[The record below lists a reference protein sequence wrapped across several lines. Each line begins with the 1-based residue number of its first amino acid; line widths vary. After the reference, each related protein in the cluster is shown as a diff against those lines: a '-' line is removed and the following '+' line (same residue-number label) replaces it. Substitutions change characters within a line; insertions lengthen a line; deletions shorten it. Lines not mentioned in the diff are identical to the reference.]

1 MMNQSVTIDVSKA
14 QEQLSASASPLKLWQ
29 RRLTILF
36 IAQVLLILGV
46 FAYQENSRV
55 QVDAQPLLGIKSAD
69 IDRMVIQ
76 DASNKVTLQKT
87 GSQWQLP
94 ELHQL
99 PVDKQKLDGI
109 LQKLDGTKLTWPVT
123 TTASSHERFEV
134 IGTKFQRRIELFQ
147 GDVKKADLWLG
158 STPGFKKIHLRR
170 EGEDQVYTVEL
181 TAFEFATASNDWLQ
195 SGLLAVKDARSIKAA
210 DYELQKTGDAW
221 NFVAA
226 SQGISDDKVNA
237 SKAMDLANALSTLQ
251 VQEVVTQVPQGETT
265 KISVKSAAGEFN
277 YEFTKAGSDYFVK
290 RNDRDVTFKLL
301 QSEFERIANVKKAS
315 LLASESTSSNTAA
328 DPVSDMT
335 SLDSL
340 LKK

>member
-14 QEQLSASASPLKLWQ
+14 QEQLSASGSPLKLWQ

-36 IAQVLLILGV
+36 VAQVLLILGV
-46 FAYQENSRV
+46 FAYQQNVRV
-55 QVDAQPLLGIKSAD
+55 QVDAQPLLAIKTAD
-69 IDRMVIQ
+69 IDRVVIR
-76 DASNKVTLQKT
+76 DANNNVTLQKS

-99 PVDKQKLDGI
+99 PVNQQKLDDI

-123 TTASSHERFEV
+123 TTTSSHERFEV
-134 IGTKFQRRIELFQ
+134 TSNKFQRRIELFQ
-147 GDVKKADLWLG
+147 GDAKKADLWLG
-158 STPGFKKIHLRR
+158 SSPGFKKIHLRR
-170 EGEDQVYTVEL
+170 EGDDQVYAVEL
-181 TAFEFATASNDWLQ
+181 TAFEFATAANDWLQ
-195 SGLLAVKDARSIKAA
+195 SDLLAVKDASSIEAA
-210 DYELQKTGDAW
+210 DYELQKTGDTW
-221 NFVAA
+221 SFVAVD
-226 SQGISDDKVNA
+226 QGVSAEKVNA
-237 SKAMDLANALSTLQ
+237 SKATELANAFGNLQ
-251 VQEVVTQVPQGETT
+251 IQEVVTQVPQGETT
-265 KISVKSAAGEFN
+265 KISAKSAAGEFH

-290 RNDRDVTFKLL
+290 RSDRDLYFKLS

>member
-76 DASNKVTLQKT
+76 DANNKVTLQKT

-99 PVDKQKLDGI
+99 PVDKQKLEEI

-134 IGTKFQRRIELFQ
+134 AGTKFQRRIELFQ
-147 GDVKKADLWLG
+147 GDTKKADLWLG

-195 SGLLAVKDARSIKAA
+195 SDLLAVKDVNSIKAA
-210 DYELQKTGDAW
+210 DYELQKIGDAW
-221 NFVAA
+221 KFVAA
-226 SQGISDDKVNA
+226 TQGANTEKVDA
-237 SKAMDLANALSTLQ
+237 SKVTELVNALSNLQ

-265 KISVKSAAGEFN
+265 KVSAKSAAGEFH
-277 YEFTKAGSDYFVK
+277 YEFTKAGSNYFVK
-290 RNDRDVTFKLL
+290 RSDRNLHFKLSQL
-301 QSEFERIANVKKAS
+301 GFERIANVNKVS
-315 LLASESTSSNTAA
+315 LLASESVVKDVAT
-328 DPVSDMT
+328 DPVSDIT
-335 SLDSL
+335 SLDKL

>member
-36 IAQVLLILGV
+36 VAQVLLILGV
-46 FAYQENSRV
+46 FAYLENSRV
-55 QVDAQPLLGIKSAD
+55 QVDAQPLLAIKSVD
-69 IDRMVIQ
+69 VDRVVIQ
-76 DASNKVTLQKT
+76 DASNKVTLQKN

-99 PVDKQKLDGI
+99 PVDRQKLDEI

-123 TTASSHERFEV
+123 TTPSSHERFEV
-134 IGTKFQRRIELFQ
+134 TSNKFQRRIELFQ
-147 GDVKKADLWLG
+147 GDTKKADLWLG

-195 SGLLAVKDARSIKAA
+195 SDLLAVKDVNSIKAA
-210 DYELQKTGDAW
+210 DYELQKVGDAW
-221 NFVAA
+221 NFSGVN
-226 SQGISDDKVNA
+226 QISSSEKANA
-237 SKAMDLANALSTLQ
+237 SKATELANAFSSLQ
-251 VQEVVTQVPQGETT
+251 VQEVVSLAPQGETI
-265 KISVKSAAGEFN
+265 KVSVKSAAGEFH

-290 RNDRDVTFKLL
+290 RSDRDLYFKLS
-301 QSEFERIANVKKAS
+301 QNEFERIANVKKVS
-315 LLASESTSSNTAA
+315 LLASESASNNKATDPALDITA
-328 DPVSDMT
+328 
-335 SLDSL
+335 LDNL

>member
-14 QEQLSASASPLKLWQ
+14 QEQLAVPASPLKLWQ

-46 FAYQENSRV
+46 FAYQKNSRV
-55 QVDAQPLLGIKSAD
+55 QVDAQPLLAIKSAD

-99 PVDKQKLDGI
+99 PVDKQKLEEI

-134 IGTKFQRRIELFQ
+134 TGTKFQRRIELFQ
-147 GDVKKADLWLG
+147 GDAKKADLWLG

-195 SGLLAVKDARSIKAA
+195 SDLLAVRDANSIKAA

-221 NFVAA
+221 NFVGVNQ
-226 SQGISDDKVNA
+226 SSSSEKVNA
-237 SKAMDLANALSTLQ
+237 SKAAELANSFSNLQ
-251 VQEVVTQVPQGETT
+251 VQEVVTQVPQDETT
-265 KISVKSAAGEFN
+265 KVSAKSAASEFH

-290 RNDRDVTFKLL
+290 RSDRDLHFKLSQL
-301 QSEFERIANVKKAS
+301 EFERIANVNKLS
-315 LLASESTSSNTAA
+315 LLASESASKDVTT

-335 SLDSL
+335 SLNNL